1 MVLLTHAEQHVM
13 VLCGILESG
22 GAIMR
27 QIKGRLLLATAVME
41 GC

>member
-22 GAIMR
+22 GAMR
-27 QIKGRLLLATAVME
+27 QIKGRLLLVTAVME